1 MAYTTID
8 KPSDYFNTKLYTGTG
23 SSHAIT
29 GVGFAPNWVWIKHRD
44 EANPHKIFDT
54 VRGVGKSLKSN
65 SSDAQASNEENGY
78 VSAFGSDGFTV
89 VGGSTSSNDVNKS
102 SGTYVAWNWKAGT
115 SFTNDASSTGI
126 GSIDSAGSVNTD
138 AGFSIVSYTGNSP
151 NATTIKHGLNSIPQM
166 IIFKRLVGAGNF
178 TVYHQS
184 LGNTK
189 GIFLTTTAASDT
201 SAGYFNNTTP
211 TSSVFS
217 VANSGDTNSNGN
229 AMIAYCFAEK
239 KGYSKFGS
247 YTGNGNADGPFF
259 YTGFKP
265 AFIIQKRSDAT
276 HDWQLHDNKRGQ
288 YFPGNV
294 VNNRIQPNSNSAEG
308 TGDDIGYDFLSNGFK
323 TRTSNANY
331 NASGSVYIYMAFA
344 ENPFVTSTG
353 VPATAR

>member
-126 GSIDSAGSVNTD
+126 GSIDSAGSVNDT
-138 AGFSIVSYTGNSP
+138 AGFSICTHTGTGSLG
-151 NATTIKHGLNSIPQM
+151 TIKHGLSTKPSVILTKERSEARDWIM
-166 IIFKRLVGAGNF
+166 
-178 TVYHQS
+178 YHQS
-184 LGNTK
+184 LGATK
-189 GIFLTTTAASDT
+189 YLYLNTTAVAADSDNFMNDT
-201 SAGYFNNTTP
+201 EP
-211 TSSVFS
+211 TSSVFTVKGFS
-217 VANSGDTNSNGN
+217 EVNKASQTYVSY
-229 AMIAYCFAEK
+229 IFSEK
-239 KGYSKFGS
+239 QGYSKFSS
-247 YTGNGNADGPFF
+247 YVGNGNADGAFV

-265 AFIIQKRSDAT
+265 AWVMVKRTDSAN
-276 HDWQLHDNKRGQ
+276 DWCLYDNKRDTD
-288 YFPGNV
+288 NV
-294 VNNRIQPNSNSAEG
+294 VQDKLQPNQNSAES
-308 TGDDIGYDFLSNGFK
+308 DDTSMDFVSNGFK
-323 TRTSNANY
+323 FRETGGNF
-331 NASGSVYIYMAFA
+331 NASGGTYIYMAFA
-344 ENPFVTSTG
+344 ENPFVASNF

>member
-1 MAYTTID
+1 MAYTDID
-8 KPSDYFNTKLYTGTG
+8 DPSDYFNTKLYTGTG
-23 SSHAIT
+23 STLNIT
-29 GVGFAPNWVWIKHRD
+29 GVGFQPDLVWTKGRD
-44 EANPHKIFDT
+44 STAEGVMDHALVDS
-54 VRGVGKSLKSN
+54 VRGVTKTLRSNTTAVEGTETNSLT
-65 SSDAQASNEENGY
+65 
-78 VSAFGSDGFTV
+78 AFGSDGYTV
-89 VGGSTSSNDVNKS
+89 GANGKFNYSSSDI
-102 SGTYVAWNWKAGT
+102 YVSWNWKAGT

-126 GSIDSAGSVNTD
+126 GSIDSAGSVNQD

-151 NATTIKHGLNSIPQM
+151 TATTVKHGLNSVPQM
-166 IIFKRLVGAGNF
+166 IIFKRLVGVGNF

-247 YTGNGNADGPFF
+247 YTGNGNADGTFV

-265 AFIIQKRSDAT
+265 AWLMVKRTDGT
-276 HDWQLHDNKRGQ
+276 DYWYMYDNKRDVD
-288 YFPGNV
+288 NV
-294 VNNRIQPNSNSAEG
+294 IEHKLEANDSAAEY
-308 TGDDIGYDFLSNGFK
+308 TSVDWLDFTSNGFK
-323 TRTSNANY
+323 WRYTGGGV
-331 NASGSVYIYMAFA
+331 NASGGSFIYMAFA